1 MRRSCAYHAQSIA
14 SDIEV
19 WQEGKRVDSSAA
31 MRGFGGSTPGCG
43 AQMGQGGC
51 GVYRRMR
58 DAGWMT
64 DSAPAVPERHGPRTH
79 TSLVTRASPRGKT
92 TCGLKCERCTATA
105 LPKPLLCSHPRYSGL
120 GYHGEYIPLYQVAL
134 LSMPHAYNALRN
146 RNGTCRNR
154 HCPPASV
161 QDRRPSL

>member
-1 MRRSCAYHAQSIA
+1 MHAQ
-14 SDIEV
+14 DLE
-19 WQEGKRVDSSAA
+19 
-31 MRGFGGSTPGCG
+31 
-43 AQMGQGGC
+43 
-51 GVYRRMR
+51 RRLTHTR
-58 DAGWMT
+58 HQARTHTHSRTRHAYAERRALECPQANARAHKQVKHTTLHTQCDELKPHT
-64 DSAPAVPERHGPRTH
+64 VPATSPH